1 MSTYSSILV
10 CVTQQKA
17 CERLIRTAAELLADG
32 GNLYVI
38 HVTNENWNF
47 IDNAKDGVA
56 LEYLFSLS
64 KSYGAELTILHSD
77 KIPETIAQYA
87 QHYGI
92 ELIIAG
98 ERPDGHSPF
107 NARLS
112 ALLQDS
118 DTKIMILSNS
128 CSPLGSDKVFISSP
142 ND

>member
-1 MSTYSSILV
+1 LNTYTSILV

-32 GNLYVI
+32 GSLYVI
-38 HVTNENWNF
+38 HVTREDWNF
-47 IDNAKDGVA
+47 IDDAKDGVA

-92 ELIIAG
+92 ELIITG
-98 ERPDGHSPF
+98 EGPQGSSAFSD
-107 NARLS
+107 RLRE
-112 ALLQDS
+112 LLQDS
-118 DTKIMILSNS
+118 ETKIMTLSGN
-128 CSPLGSDKVFISSP
+128 CNPLHA
-142 ND
+142 NL